1 MIATE
6 KPGAS
11 TAPGSPAAS
20 PAKRKDTPVRVPPL
34 IAEVARMEPAEAL
47 RRMESLPEGLSETTA
62 AERLEKFGPNEV
74 SKEQRHTWAARIY
87 HAVRNPL
94 VILLSVLAI
103 ISFSTATESSDFV
116 GAWLMVLM
124 VILGVALRFIQESKA
139 DSAAAKLKAMIKVT
153 ATVVRESRPAEV
165 PLQGLVPGDIVKL
178 SAGDM
183 IPADV
188 RVLTAKDLFIIQATL
203 TGESLPV
210 EKFDSRET
218 RENIS
223 PLESANLCFLGTS
236 VESGTAQAVVVETG
250 PRTYLGGIAHSMTTQ
265 VVETSFDKGIKRFTY
280 LMLTFMLVMVPAVFF
295 INALSKSP
303 SQIADDDI
311 VNGRS
316 LAGKLAAKTDP
327 VSAFLSARLDPDA
340 QAALAAY
347 KVSPTNNEA
356 LNATLASNLNTVVS
370 GPSIYDEKRFQN
382 VPLDPRT
389 DARLKHPRR
398 RDFRLNRL
406 LLEDAYP
413 KELKKSGKHDWGG
426 AFLFALAVA
435 VGLTPEML
443 PMIVSVC
450 LSKGALAMA
459 KKKVIVKRLNSIQN
473 FGAMDVL
480 CTDKTGTLTRDHVI
494 LEIHCDVFKNDSDAV
509 LLDAYLISHFQT
521 GLKNVLD
528 RAVLSHPEARQKLC
542 IDHYKKVDEIPF
554 DFSRKMMSVIVETP
568 EHEYH
573 MLTKG
578 APEAVFAHC
587 SQFESEG
594 ETLPMEPILIG
605 DLIQEY
611 NDLSA
616 DGFRVLAVAY
626 RNLDKRAAYSKADET
641 ELILKGYIAF
651 LDPPKDTAGQAIAA
665 LQHNGVAVKVLT
677 GDNDLVTRKVCK
689 DVGLDTGAVL
699 LGSAVETMSDPQLG
713 KAVETTQVFARLSPT
728 HKQRIVQALRRN
740 GHVVGFMG
748 DGINDAP
755 ALRAADVG
763 LSVDNAVD
771 IAKES
776 ADMILLEKNL
786 MVLEEGVLEG
796 RKVFVNI
803 LKYIRM
809 GASSNFGNMFSV
821 LGASAFLPYQPM
833 LPIQILTNNLLYD
846 FSQVAIP
853 TDNVSARLIAK
864 PQPWDMGEIAR
875 FILFIGPVSSIFD
888 YTTFFVMLYL
898 FHCWA
903 PSGAA
908 LFHTGWFVESLMTQ
922 TLIIHV
928 IRTRQIPFIQAR
940 ASTALTITTVIIMAV
955 SAWLPYSSL
964 AKMLGLVPLPWLF
977 WPILL
982 ATLICYVILT
992 QLVKMWLI
1000 RMRWL

>member
-1 MIATE
+1 MTTEE
-6 KPGAS
+6 KP
-11 TAPGSPAAS
+11 AANGPPS
-20 PAKRKDTPVRVPPL
+20 KRKTPNVRMASRL
-34 IAEVARMEPAEAL
+34 ADAARMEAAEAL
-47 RRMESLPEGLSETTA
+47 NLLGASMEGLTEEAA
-62 AERLEKFGPNEV
+62 AERLEQSGPNEV
-74 SKEQRHTWAARIY
+74 SSEKRHGWSTRLY

-94 VILLSVLAI
+94 VILLTVLAV
-103 ISFSTATESSDFV
+103 ISFSTAQETSDFV

-153 ATVVRESRPAEV
+153 ATVVRNGQPAEV
-165 PLQGLVPGDIVKL
+165 PLQCLVPGDIVRL

-188 RVLTAKDLFIIQATL
+188 RILTAKDLFIIQATL

-210 EKFDSRET
+210 EKFDARET

-223 PLESANLCFLGTS
+223 PLEFSNVCFLGTS
-236 VESGTAQAVVVETG
+236 VESGAAQAVVVESG
-250 PRTYLGGIAHSMTTQ
+250 PRTYLGGIASSMTTQ
-265 VVETSFDKGIKRFTY
+265 AVETNFDKGIKRFTY
-280 LMLTFMLVMVPAVFF
+280 LMLTFMIVMVPAVFF

-303 SQIADDDI
+303 SEVGDNDI
-311 VNGRS
+311 VKLPS
-316 LAGKLAAKTDP
+316 LAGKLAAKADP
-327 VSAFLSARLDPDA
+327 VSAFLSEQLNPGA
-340 QAALAAY
+340 QASLVAWQL
-347 KVSPTNNEA
+347 SPTNSDA
-356 LNATLASNLNTVVS
+356 LAGMLVSNLNGIVS
-370 GPSIYDEKRFQN
+370 GPSIFDEKRFQN
-382 VPLDPRT
+382 IPLGPET
-389 DARLKHPRR
+389 QSRLKHPRR
-398 RDFRLNRL
+398 HDFRLNRL

-413 KELKKSGKHDWGG
+413 AELKKSGRHDWAG

-473 FGAMDVL
+473 FGAMNVL

-494 LEIHCDVFKNDSDAV
+494 LEIHCDVFKKESDPV
-509 LLDAYLISHFQT
+509 LLDAYLISYFQT

-528 RAVLSHPEARQKLC
+528 RAVLSHPDAQEKVR
-542 IDHYKKVDEIPF
+542 IDNYRKVDEIPF

-568 EHEYH
+568 EHECQI
-573 MLTKG
+573 LTKG
-578 APEAVFAHC
+578 APEAVFARC
-587 SQFESEG
+587 TQFESEG
-594 ETLPMEPILIG
+594 EILPMEPILIG

-616 DGFRVLAVAY
+616 DGFRVLAVAS
-626 RNLDKRAAYSKADET
+626 RNLDKRPAYSKADES

-651 LDPPKDTAGQAIAA
+651 LDPPKESAGQAIAA
-665 LQHNGVAVKVLT
+665 LQHNGVTVKVLT

-689 DVGLDTGAVL
+689 DVGLDTGEVL
-699 LGSAVETMSDPQLG
+699 LGNAVEAMSQEQLCQ
-713 KAVETTQVFARLSPT
+713 AVEKTQVFARLSPT
-728 HKQRIVQALRRN
+728 HKQRIVEALRHN

-786 MVLEEGVLEG
+786 MVLDEGVLEG
-796 RKVFVNI
+796 RKVFINI

-853 TDNVSARLIAK
+853 TDNVSSNMIAK
-864 PQPWDMGEIAR
+864 PQPWDMGEITR

-898 FHCWA
+898 FHCWVPA
-903 PSGAA
+903 GAA

-940 ASTALTITTVIIMAV
+940 ASTALTITTVIIMAI
-955 SAWLPYSSL
+955 SAWLPYSPL
-964 AKMLGLVPLPWLF
+964 AVMLALVPLPWLF

-982 ATLICYVILT
+982 ATLICYVVLT

-1000 RMRWL
+1000 HKRWL

>member
-1 MIATE
+1 
-6 KPGAS
+6 
-11 TAPGSPAAS
+11 
-20 PAKRKDTPVRVPPL
+20 
-34 IAEVARMEPAEAL
+34 
-47 RRMESLPEGLSETTA
+47 
-62 AERLEKFGPNEV
+62 
-74 SKEQRHTWAARIY
+74 
-87 HAVRNPL
+87 
-94 VILLSVLAI
+94 
-103 ISFSTATESSDFV
+103 
-116 GAWLMVLM
+116 
-124 VILGVALRFIQESKA
+124 
-139 DSAAAKLKAMIKVT
+139 
-153 ATVVRESRPAEV
+153 
-165 PLQGLVPGDIVKL
+165 
-178 SAGDM
+178 
-183 IPADV
+183 
-188 RVLTAKDLFIIQATL
+188 
-203 TGESLPV
+203 V
-210 EKFDSRET
+210 EKFDTRET

-223 PLESANLCFLGTS
+223 PLELGNVCFLGTS
-236 VESGTAQAVVVETG
+236 VESGTAQALVVESG
-250 PRTYLGGIAHSMTTQ
+250 PRTYLGGIASSMTTQ
-265 VVETSFDKGIKRFTY
+265 GVETNFDKGIKKFTY

-303 SQIADDDI
+303 SVVADGDI
-311 VNGRS
+311 INLPS
-316 LAGKLAAKTDP
+316 LAGKLAAKADP
-327 VSAFLSARLDPDA
+327 VSAFLSGQLSSGD
-340 QAALAAY
+340 QAALTAY
-347 KVSPTNNEA
+347 ELSPTNSSD
-356 LNATLASNLNTVVS
+356 LAAMFVSNLNMVVS
-370 GPSIYDEKRFQN
+370 GPSIYEAKRFVN
-382 VPLDPRT
+382 IPLQAETKSRLQHP
-389 DARLKHPRR
+389 ARH
-398 RDFRLNRL
+398 DFRLNRL
-406 LLEDAYP
+406 LLQEAYP
-413 KELKKSGKHDWGG
+413 GILKKSGRHDWAG

-443 PMIVSVC
+443 PMVVSVC

-459 KKKVIVKRLNSIQN
+459 RKKVIVKRLNSIQN
-473 FGAMDVL
+473 FGAMNVL

-494 LEIHCDVFKNDSDAV
+494 LELHCDVFKNESDPV
-509 LLDAYLISHFQT
+509 LLDAYLISYFQT

-528 RAVLSHPEARQKLC
+528 RAVLSHPEAQTKLC

-568 EHEYH
+568 EHDYLI
-573 MLTKG
+573 LTKG
-578 APEAVFAHC
+578 APEAVFARC
-587 SQFESEG
+587 TQFESDG
-594 ETLPMEPILIG
+594 EILPMEPILIG

-616 DGFRVLAVAY
+616 DGFRVLAVAS
-626 RNLDKRAAYSKADET
+626 RKLDKRAAYSKADES

-651 LDPPKDTAGQAIAA
+651 LDPPKETAGQAIAA

-689 DVGLDTGAVL
+689 DVGLDTGQVL
-699 LGSAVETMSDPQLG
+699 LGNAVETMSDQQLCQ
-713 KAVETTQVFARLSPT
+713 AVETTQVFARLSPT
-728 HKQRIVQALRRN
+728 HKKRIVEALRRN
-740 GHVVGFMG
+740 GNVVGFMG

-763 LSVDNAVD
+763 ISVDNAVD

-786 MVLEEGVLEG
+786 MVLVEGTLEG

-853 TDNVSARLIAK
+853 TDNVSVNLISK

-898 FHCWA
+898 FHCWV

-940 ASTALTITTVIIMAV
+940 ASTALTITTVVIMAISV
-955 SAWLPYSSL
+955 WLPFSPL
-964 AKMLGLVPLPWLF
+964 ASMIGLVPLPGLF
-977 WPILL
+977 WPILFL
-982 ATLICYVILT
+982 TLLCYVVLT

-1000 RMRWL
+1000 RKKWL